1 MSKGH
6 VIFAQNSSINYIR
19 QAYALALSIK
29 KHNIINNVC
38 LITNDS
44 VPIEYIKAFDHV
56 VKIPW
61 GDMAQNSVWKIENRW
76 KIIYCTPF
84 SKNLVYDSDMLLLT
98 SNDHYW
104 YHLDDYDLAFTE
116 NVRNY
121 KGNKITSKDN
131 PYRKVFYNNDLP
143 DVYFGLHYFKK
154 SPLSFAFYKFLEH
167 VIKEWDIFSQEFTRK
182 NTQKHSSLDVATAI
196 ALKFG
201 EFYRKNNLLN
211 FIHMKPL
218 VQEWPS
224 NSIDEWNKHVAHH
237 WSDDLSL
244 TIGNHNQ
251 SGLLHYIEDS
261 FLTDTLIEK
270 FKG

>member
-1 MSKGH
+1 MSMGH
-6 VIFAQNSSINYIR
+6 VIFAQNSSINYVR

-29 KHNIINNVC
+29 KYNTINNVC

-44 VPIEYIKAFDHV
+44 IPLEYISAFDHI

-61 GDMAQNSVWKIENRW
+61 GDMSKDKEWKIENRW

-84 SKNLVYDSDMLLLT
+84 SKNLVYDADMILLN

-104 YHLDDYDLAFTE
+104 YHLEDYEIALTE
-116 NVRNY
+116 TVRNY
-121 KGNKITSKDN
+121 KGNKIISKDN

-143 DVYFGLHYFKK
+143 DIYFGLHYFKK
-154 SPLSFAFYKFLEH
+154 SPLSFSFYKFLEH
-167 VIKEWDIFSQEFTRK
+167 MIKEWPLFSKEFTK
-182 NTQKHSSLDVATAI
+182 FNTQKNPSLDVASAM

-201 EFYRKNNLLN
+201 NFYRKNNLLS

-218 VQEWPS
+218 VQEWTS
-224 NSIDEWNKHVAHH
+224 TSVDKWQDHVVYN

-244 TIGNHNQ
+244 KIGNYNQ
-251 SGLLHYIEDS
+251 SGLLHYIDDE
-261 FLTDTLIEK
+261 FLTDSLIEK
-270 FKG
+270 LK